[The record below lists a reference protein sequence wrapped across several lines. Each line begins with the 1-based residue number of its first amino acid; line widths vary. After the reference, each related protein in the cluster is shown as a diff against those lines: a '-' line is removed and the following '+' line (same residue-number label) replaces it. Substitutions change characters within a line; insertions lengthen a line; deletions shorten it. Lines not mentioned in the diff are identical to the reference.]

1 MCQPVCGLRLRDL
14 LRAAIGCQPDG
25 GHVTRKRCEL
35 VRQTLVLL
43 LAGGELF
50 VRQADVFLR
59 RACCTVEAGRR
70 EAVFAQRGRC
80 GVIRALVD
88 DHQQILALQVGADAF
103 DLRFACGSV
112 NGLAQRVKLCLRR
125 NGTEQHARVLRPA
138 CFQRQI
144 ERPPRH
150 KALAQRREAALFRL
164 IAAACVLRV
173 QRFLRRLHSRAV
185 RVVVKQL
192 AERLFRPGGEHP
204 ALFRF
209 IVLERFQRGGEC
221 GGCLAQRVRA
231 CAVCC
236 AEQLRLLRFG
246 QRLGRADLDASE
258 QLQLTNELI
267 LFLRD
272 AAQPN
277 FFHF

>member
-1 MCQPVCGLRLRDL
+1 M
-14 LRAAIGCQPDG
+14 
-25 GHVTRKRCEL
+25 
-35 VRQTLVLL
+35 
-43 LAGGELF
+43 
-50 VRQADVFLR
+50 
-59 RACCTVEAGRR
+59 
-70 EAVFAQRGRC
+70 
-80 GVIRALVD
+80 
-88 DHQQILALQVGADAF
+88 
-103 DLRFACGSV
+103 
-112 NGLAQRVKLCLRR
+112 
-125 NGTEQHARVLRPA
+125 RPA

-150 KALAQRREAALFRL
+150 EALAQRREAALFRL

-173 QRFLRRLHSRAV
+173 QRLLRRLHSRAV

-231 CAVCC
+231 SAVWAGRKAGSGIC
-236 AEQLRLLRFG
+236 

>member
-1 MCQPVCGLRLRDL
+1 M
-14 LRAAIGCQPDG
+14 
-25 GHVTRKRCEL
+25 
-35 VRQTLVLL
+35 
-43 LAGGELF
+43 
-50 VRQADVFLR
+50 
-59 RACCTVEAGRR
+59 
-70 EAVFAQRGRC
+70 
-80 GVIRALVD
+80 
-88 DHQQILALQVGADAF
+88 
-103 DLRFACGSV
+103 
-112 NGLAQRVKLCLRR
+112 
-125 NGTEQHARVLRPA
+125 LRPA

-150 KALAQRREAALFRL
+150 EALAQRREAALFRL

-173 QRFLRRLHSRAV
+173 QRLLRRLHSRAV

-192 AERLFRPGGEHP
+192 AERFFRPGGEHS